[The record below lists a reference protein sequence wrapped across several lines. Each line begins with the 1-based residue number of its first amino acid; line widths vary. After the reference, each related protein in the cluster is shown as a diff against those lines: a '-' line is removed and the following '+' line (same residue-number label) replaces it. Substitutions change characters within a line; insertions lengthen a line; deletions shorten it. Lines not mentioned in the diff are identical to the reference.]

1 MFLIR
6 LCFCIVCVDAVAIV
20 FRIFHALRHDFPV
33 RPLLVRLLGATIV
46 AILLIILL
54 FLLRIIPNMSLFV
67 FVIELLIINRR

>member
-54 FLLRIIPNMSLFV
+54 TNYSKYEPICICNRIIN
-67 FVIELLIINRR
+67 NK

>member
-6 LCFCIVCVDAVAIV
+6 FCFCIVCVDTVAIV

-46 AILLIILL
+46 SILLIILL
-54 FLLRIIPNMSLFV
+54 SW
-67 FVIELLIINRR
+67 